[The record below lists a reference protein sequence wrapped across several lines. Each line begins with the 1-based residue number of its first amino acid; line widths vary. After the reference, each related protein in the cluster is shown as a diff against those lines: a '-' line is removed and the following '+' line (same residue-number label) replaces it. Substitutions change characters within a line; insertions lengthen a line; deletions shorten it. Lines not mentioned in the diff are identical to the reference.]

1 MKELVWLLILTKSIE
16 TGTKSLFYCVM
27 CWHRHI
33 LLVQEKEKKVLE
45 DDVAI
50 GLPPSFSLELLEC
63 ESTPGILGKTGFQL
77 QDKNVAYGALRP
89 QLVNSSV
96 SSTKICCQSL

>member
-16 TGTKSLFYCVM
+16 TGAKSLFYCVM

-33 LLVQEKEKKVLE
+33 LLVQEKKKKVLQY
-45 DDVAI
+45 DVAI

-63 ESTPGILGKTGFQL
+63 ESTPGMFGKTGFQL
-77 QDKNVAYGALRP
+77 QDKNVAYGALMP
-89 QLVNSSV
+89 QPANSSV
-96 SSTKICCQSL
+96 LSTKICCRAL